1 VLSLLGS
8 LFTYRYCYLLAS
20 KQVAEPVWHIP
31 DGVCTVLNSW
41 WWTERPSETWR
52 VLFQNKKIV
61 DIVHL
66 VGFIIEKR
74 EKLRLWQ
81 ASRHADTHVIGGRAS
96 HYKKEDNFIARL
108 LYSRR
113 NPLDRKLFTPKA
125 VPEGTMEKKQTLE
138 TYSFNP

>member
-1 VLSLLGS
+1 
-8 LFTYRYCYLLAS
+8 
-20 KQVAEPVWHIP
+20 
-31 DGVCTVLNSW
+31 
-41 WWTERPSETWR
+41 
-52 VLFQNKKIV
+52 
-61 DIVHL
+61 
-66 VGFIIEKR
+66 
-74 EKLRLWQ
+74 
-81 ASRHADTHVIGGRAS
+81 VIGGRAS